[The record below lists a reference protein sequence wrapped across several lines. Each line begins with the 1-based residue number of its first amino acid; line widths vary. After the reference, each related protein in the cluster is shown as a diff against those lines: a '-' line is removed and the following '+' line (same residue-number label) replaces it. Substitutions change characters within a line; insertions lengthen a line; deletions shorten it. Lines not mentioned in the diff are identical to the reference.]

1 MAKVVRFRPPRA
13 LIEREAA
20 ATLAAQ
26 IAEYPEER
34 LPSQAR
40 LLMLRQL
47 HRLTFPEA
55 DTPLWPGGFVMLSRI
70 QVAAVWDAIWA
81 LPSVARRNQVRRA
94 FDLILLNI
102 QQDTGEVLMTRAE
115 FAEKI
120 GTAPHNVSTVMG
132 VLERMGVIRRERR
145 RLAGVQGPGEAVYFV
160 NPHVAWNG
168 SLDLRKEEAASTKP
182 PLLQVMEGGAEKSKR

>member
-1 MAKVVRFRPPRA
+1 MGKVVRFRPPRA

-20 ATLAAQ
+20 GSLAAL
-26 IAEYPEER
+26 IAEFPDDK

-47 HRLTFPEA
+47 HKLTFPET
-55 DTPLWPGGFVMLSRI
+55 DTPLWAGGFVMLSRI
-70 QVAAVWDAIWA
+70 QVAAVWEAIWS
-81 LPSVARRNQVRRA
+81 LPNIARRNQVRRA

-120 GTAPHNVSTVMG
+120 GTAPHNVSTVMA
-132 VLERMGVIRRERR
+132 VLERMGVVRRERR

-168 SLDLRKEEAASTKP
+168 SLEIRKEEAAKVAKP
-182 PLLQVMEGGAEKSKR
+182 SLALVERETE